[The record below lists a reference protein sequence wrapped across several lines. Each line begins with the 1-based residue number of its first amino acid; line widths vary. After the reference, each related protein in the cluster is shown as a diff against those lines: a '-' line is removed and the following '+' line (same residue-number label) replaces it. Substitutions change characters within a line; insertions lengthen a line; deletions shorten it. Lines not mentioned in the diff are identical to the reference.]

1 MARVSIE
8 SSPPD
13 QGGDKVEFLVRI
25 EIQLDE
31 SLSVEQREALYAA
44 EAERARAL
52 AEAGHLVRL
61 WRLPGRRANWGL
73 WRAADATELHEVL
86 TSLPLWPYMD
96 VDVNPLARHPNDPL
110 GAD

>member
-110 GAD
+110 HAD

>member
-1 MARVSIE
+1 VLGHSR
-8 SSPPD
+8 
-13 QGGDKVEFLVRI
+13 QVEFLVRI

-52 AEAGHLVRL
+52 TEAGHLVRL

-73 WRAADATELHEVL
+73 WQAADATELHEVL

-96 VDVNPLARHPNDPL
+96 VDVNPLARHPNDPV

>member
-44 EAERARAL
+44 EAERAGAL